1 MKRALPILIVLS
13 LLAVQCKQDQ
23 PDPYKGLTKIE
34 FNKSDE
40 NFANPERGFYR
51 PVEVHSAEGAVF
63 FASTVTNL
71 RKFGFSLMLLEFYLT
86 DYMESDIEQAYL
98 DKMRE
103 SFNNLRE
110 GGGKAIVRFAY
121 KNSENDRPWD
131 ATEEWVMRHIEQV
144 TPILQENEDVLLA
157 LQAGFVGVWGE
168 WYYTTN
174 FNMNPSSDASYE
186 PRKRVLN
193 ALLQAV
199 PKSRQIQLRTPEFK
213 MKLMKVSLADTI
225 TRATAHNESDISRVG
240 GHNDCFLASINDTG
254 TFHGDTDR
262 TLWKADTRYTIM
274 GGESCNPSQYCACDN
289 ALKDLADYHWTY
301 LNSAYH
307 TSVLGRWR
315 TEKCYDEV
323 ALRLGYR
330 LSIDKAYISPKIA
343 AGTESRLVLQILNE
357 GFASPQNPREA
368 ELIITDKSGK
378 NTAVKLDV
386 DPRTWFGGTTT
397 TLDITVPALSE
408 GEYTL
413 SLNLPDPQPTLRNNP
428 FYSIQLANEGVWDEN
443 TGFNKIT
450 TINVQ

>member
-1 MKRALPILIVLS
+1 MKSILPILIIAAIFVGCTPD
-13 LLAVQCKQDQ
+13 A
-23 PDPYKGLTKIE
+23 PDPYKDLSKLE
-34 FNKSDE
+34 FKPSKE
-40 NFANPERGFYR
+40 NFSNPERGFYR
-51 PVEVHSAEGAVF
+51 PVEIHSAVGAVF
-63 FASTVTNL
+63 QSSVVEKL
-71 RKFGFSLMLLEFYLT
+71 HQFGFSLMLLEFYLT

-98 DKMRE
+98 DKMKE
-103 SFNNLRE
+103 CFNNVRE

-144 TPILQENEDVLLA
+144 TPILQENEDVLFV

-186 PRKRVLN
+186 PRKRVLE
-193 ALLQAV
+193 ALLKAV
-199 PKSRQIQLRTPEFK
+199 PKNRQIQLRTPEFK

-225 TRATAHNESDISRVG
+225 TRATAHGESDIARVG
-240 GHNDCFLASINDTG
+240 GHNDCFLASSNDTG
-254 TFHGDTDR
+254 TFHSDTDR
-262 TLWKADTRYTIM
+262 NLWKADSRYTIM
-274 GGESCNPSQYCACDN
+274 GGESCNPSSYCACDN

-301 LNSAYH
+301 LNSTYH

-315 TEKCYDEV
+315 TEQCYDEV

-330 LSIDKAYISPKIA
+330 LSIDKAFISPKIA

-368 ELIITDKSGK
+368 ELVITDKSGK

-386 DPRTWFGGTTT
+386 DPRTWFAGTTT
-397 TLDITVPALSE
+397 TLDITIPALPE

-428 FYSIQLANEGVWDEN
+428 FYSIQLANKDVWDEE